1 MKNWLD
7 KYSDNVPQA
16 QNGENIDR
24 YNIDVRRTNMIDYVP
39 YYENVPDTEFDKE
52 SVERAKREAERY
64 NADVERRY
72 GPQNEYRTPKSAE
85 KAAERLKQLKQ
96 NVEITPITKNK
107 EKQEEKQEEKL
118 ETDNKKYNNTT
129 SSKTTNK
136 KQKKKK
142 EKDDED
148 EGGSGYFP
156 PPFIIDAPNYTGVKP
171 EFYNNVNDESK
182 DDAGV
187 VNTDVFA
194 PSEISYK
201 DYVNINSANYR
212 NAQKLAGNNLGLQL
226 LLNNEKYNK
235 DVDILQKE
243 VEENE
248 YSKILA
254 QEKNKNAVNL
264 GRAVNNIPQAQNG
277 IEGTM
282 AGLTDRGFNSNGAWG
297 GQFQEGGDVPK
308 VQSGKNVSK
317 KKPIVVSDENDPRYK
332 AYQDSLSLYE
342 GTKSIND
349 FIKKNNIGTFKKNSG
364 KPLSEKEKNFL
375 KINKTTY
382 NKNNV
387 PKDILEKYDSN
398 VVNSNIKPIS
408 FEKYIATIPKEISFF
423 GNPSDD
429 LLYETTV
436 LGHYKKPI
444 QPVEVKK
451 INPGDSKATQPVILE
466 ERVKQTPI
474 KNSLQSADIVN
485 PNMNIEAD
493 NKITPLARKPKKYKV
508 ETSGGGKFGGWSRK
522 EEVVDP
528 NNISANDGNKRTV
541 TPIYQS
547 GGEIDYKTVKDNFS
561 NSSRERRGEGY
572 NTKGRNYSPAWGGQF
587 QDGGNVSDEDYNMKR
602 ALELGYTADESGHW
616 PSVDN
621 ETGEWLKSKK
631 HHTRGMEMMAYE
643 LNPELRNKYNL
654 IENEKGK
661 LQYVPKLQKIE
672 EYQMGGNVYPV
683 NYVPQAQDGISEDAM
698 RGMMKSKIGMGNAFN
713 HPAIKR
719 MSQAMPKTGM
729 TPEGIGTHYMSSV
742 DNYAVPLLQD
752 LGEEELTL
760 VDPDSRSRE
769 AIRFNSPEEAQYF
782 AENYKD
788 VAPMSNT
795 YKGLQEYAMGGS
807 IPGSV
812 GFTYARTKGIP
823 SEGPYAKKT
832 LPSAQDGF
840 SERNEGLTRRD
851 NIKTFKPI
859 QEKDRVLTKA
869 EKEAIKQA
877 ELAEKRGDIK
887 KYTPQ
892 SKFSKVKEAALN
904 PLTAF
909 GYVARNEDI
918 PENFSRSEDTR
929 NILDNAIDFVNPAF
943 YVESAENLGEN
954 QVQVLSDL
962 SQGNFGDAALSQTMA
977 GVEALNFIPLAKG
990 AKPLLNKGMQ
1000 QLKNIPP
1007 SSIKTLP
1014 QAKNIREAIGTF
1026 AGIPTERS
1034 LPRLSPEELKIYR
1047 QAQEIG
1053 RMRSTGKPISEQYR
1067 YAIEQNLPEEHLQKI
1082 FKKSKSEIESAI
1094 PDAVQT
1100 EAFRTANPI
1109 RDRLNLQR
1117 PPRGSRQT
1125 NIDQRD
1131 NVIRNT
1137 LADFDID
1144 DGIDDI
1150 LERLSNNQLNPIP
1163 EELILNVG
1171 YNRGRTLLPGQK
1183 EGISLSDSFYAKNAD
1198 LQRNIYNNLQSYKNK
1213 IITNTQDYPGYSGP
1227 VLENVPSLSLSS
1239 SGSLKGVSNKVTG
1252 QSTSGINS
1260 GDVFTGSLNTSHSSY
1275 LPQLKQVF
1283 KYGEG
1288 SPQFLGYKPMNQMGF
1303 LSDFN
1308 YSADDVAK
1316 YLNTEIDEQIKRGI
1330 IPKNVSRPYS
1340 TNKPNANY
1348 QSVNLPHYGIKQ
1360 FQDGGVIKDD
1370 MGYWNPDNWGSPVEI
1385 NSNNIT
1391 MEGVYEPLL
1400 GVSDKG
1406 ERRIM
1411 YPGEKHKFK
1420 KGTKKVTE
1428 FPIAK
1433 NGIRQEQ
1440 KGLQNLD
1447 QLTNFTNYNKPT
1459 GWLSKYE

>member
-7 KYSDNVPQA
+7 KYSDNV
-16 QNGENIDR
+16 
-24 YNIDVRRTNMIDYVP
+24 
-39 YYENVPDTEFDKE
+39 
-52 SVERAKREAERY
+52 
-64 NADVERRY
+64 
-72 GPQNEYRTPKSAE
+72 
-85 KAAERLKQLKQ
+85 
-96 NVEITPITKNK
+96 
-107 EKQEEKQEEKL
+107 
-118 ETDNKKYNNTT
+118 
-129 SSKTTNK
+129 
-136 KQKKKK
+136 
-142 EKDDED
+142 
-148 EGGSGYFP
+148 
-156 PPFIIDAPNYTGVKP
+156 
-171 EFYNNVNDESK
+171 
-182 DDAGV
+182 
-187 VNTDVFA
+187 
-194 PSEISYK
+194 
-201 DYVNINSANYR
+201 
-212 NAQKLAGNNLGLQL
+212 
-226 LLNNEKYNK
+226 
-235 DVDILQKE
+235 
-243 VEENE
+243 
-248 YSKILA
+248 
-254 QEKNKNAVNL
+254 
-264 GRAVNNIPQAQNG
+264 PQAQNG

-297 GQFQEGGDVPK
+297 GQFQMGGQAPK
-308 VQSGKNVSK
+308 RRGVRYNEDGSVSTHLMKTETDGKGNWFSFPTLFQNSIPYADDSENWLDMSDRPWEEAYKEAK
-317 KKPIVVSDENDPRYK
+317 KRGEVINFGSD
-332 AYQDSLSLYE
+332 
-342 GTKSIND
+342 
-349 FIKKNNIGTFKKNSG
+349 
-364 KPLSEKEKNFL
+364 
-375 KINKTTY
+375 
-382 NKNNV
+382 
-387 PKDILEKYDSN
+387 KDAAI
-398 VVNSNIKPIS
+398 
-408 FEKYIATIPKEISFF
+408 
-423 GNPSDD
+423 
-429 LLYETTV
+429 
-436 LGHYKKPI
+436 
-444 QPVEVKK
+444 
-451 INPGDSKATQPVILE
+451 
-466 ERVKQTPI
+466 
-474 KNSLQSADIVN
+474 
-485 PNMNIEAD
+485 
-493 NKITPLARKPKKYKV
+493 
-508 ETSGGGKFGGWSRK
+508 KFGQGSW
-522 EEVVDP
+522 
-528 NNISANDGNKRTV
+528 
-541 TPIYQS
+541 
-547 GGEIDYKTVKDNFS
+547 KD
-561 NSSRERRGEGY
+561 
-572 NTKGRNYSPAWGGQF
+572 
-587 QDGGNVSDEDYNMKR
+587 
-602 ALELGYTADESGHW
+602 
-616 PSVDN
+616 
-621 ETGEWLKSKK
+621 KK
-631 HHTRGMEMMAYE
+631 
-643 LNPELRNKYNL
+643 
-654 IENEKGK
+654 
-661 LQYVPKLQKIE
+661 
-672 EYQMGGNVYPV
+672 QMGGSIYPV
-683 NYVPQAQDGISEDAM
+683 NYVP
-698 RGMMKSKIGMGNAFN
+698 
-713 HPAIKR
+713 
-719 MSQAMPKTGM
+719 
-729 TPEGIGTHYMSSV
+729 
-742 DNYAVPLLQD
+742 
-752 LGEEELTL
+752 
-760 VDPDSRSRE
+760 
-769 AIRFNSPEEAQYF
+769 EAQ
-782 AENYKD
+782 
-788 VAPMSNT
+788 
-795 YKGLQEYAMGGS
+795 MGGS

-823 SEGPYAKKT
+823 LEGKYAKKT

-943 YVESAENLGEN
+943 YVESAENLGKN

-1400 GVSDKG
+1400 GVSDTG
-1406 ERRIM
+1406 DTRSYVSRR
-1411 YPGEKHKFK
+1411 E
-1420 KGTKKVTE
+1420 T
-1428 FPIAK
+1428 
-1433 NGIRQEQ
+1433 
-1440 KGLQNLD
+1440 
-1447 QLTNFTNYNKPT
+1447 
-1459 GWLSKYE
+1459 

>member
-7 KYSDNVPQA
+7 KYSDNV
-16 QNGENIDR
+16 
-24 YNIDVRRTNMIDYVP
+24 
-39 YYENVPDTEFDKE
+39 
-52 SVERAKREAERY
+52 
-64 NADVERRY
+64 
-72 GPQNEYRTPKSAE
+72 
-85 KAAERLKQLKQ
+85 
-96 NVEITPITKNK
+96 
-107 EKQEEKQEEKL
+107 
-118 ETDNKKYNNTT
+118 
-129 SSKTTNK
+129 
-136 KQKKKK
+136 
-142 EKDDED
+142 
-148 EGGSGYFP
+148 
-156 PPFIIDAPNYTGVKP
+156 
-171 EFYNNVNDESK
+171 
-182 DDAGV
+182 
-187 VNTDVFA
+187 
-194 PSEISYK
+194 
-201 DYVNINSANYR
+201 
-212 NAQKLAGNNLGLQL
+212 
-226 LLNNEKYNK
+226 
-235 DVDILQKE
+235 
-243 VEENE
+243 
-248 YSKILA
+248 
-254 QEKNKNAVNL
+254 
-264 GRAVNNIPQAQNG
+264 PQAQNG

-444 QPVEVKK
+444 QPV
-451 INPGDSKATQPVILE
+451 ILE
-466 ERVKQTPI
+466 ENKKEEFEKDYNKKYPPIYLSDKNDPRIGYFHEKGNEFIYKEPVKRKKIAPI
-474 KNSLQSADIVN
+474 QNNLQSADIVN

-508 ETSGGGKFGGWSRK
+508 ETSGGGNFGGWSRK
-522 EEVVDP
+522 EEIVDP

-572 NTKGRNYSPAWGGQF
+572 NTKGRNYSPEWGGQF
-587 QDGGNVSDEDYNMKR
+587 EDGGFIPMAQNGFSERAQGLTKKDNLNTILSKKVQQKENKKYKKKSFNLPVQPMLSQDTTIPEEAKKRKEAFDKVARPSGSQLLMEGVSTLPLMYLSNPIKAIGHTLQDTPIGEQLGNFNPDLEALRTLRYRPGTERQKEEDRKSQFSMRNQYATN
-602 ALELGYTADESGHW
+602 AFINAGLLELGYLSPNVSIPQHF
-616 PSVDN
+616 
-621 ETGEWLKSKK
+621 LKS
-631 HHTRGMEMMAYE
+631 GSMSNLMAD
-643 LNPELRNKYNL
+643 
-654 IENEKGK
+654 G
-661 LQYVPKLQKIE
+661 LQTQSSLLEQ
-672 EYQMGGNVYPV
+672 
-683 NYVPQAQDGISEDAM
+683 NYGDA
-698 RGMMKSKIGMGNAFN
+698 
-713 HPAIKR
+713 
-719 MSQAMPKTGM
+719 AMNM
-729 TPEGIGTHYMSSV
+729 LSMSSKLDNFDASNARKLIFNPSSLNRADKV
-742 DNYAVPLLQD
+742 DALKDITNLGFAVQQQTQRTEPFQQIPKQED
-752 LGEEELTL
+752 GG
-760 VDPDSRSRE
+760 
-769 AIRFNSPEEAQYF
+769 
-782 AENYKD
+782 
-788 VAPMSNT
+788 VAPQ
-795 YKGLQEYAMGGS
+795 YKMGGS

-943 YVESAENLGEN
+943 YVESAENLGKN

-1000 QLKNIPP
+1000 QLGN
-1007 SSIKTLP
+1007 IKTSLAP
-1014 QAKNIREAIGTF
+1014 ELRQGLQTNGFLDIFKSKPKFQSEIDWGKWNKEIPDNSQLMREYNT
-1026 AGIPTERS
+1026 
-1034 LPRLSPEELKIYR
+1034 
-1047 QAQEIG
+1047 
-1053 RMRSTGKPISEQYR
+1053 
-1067 YAIEQNLPEEHLQKI
+1067 IEQTTKANGSWMKNPDGSTFQGTPEQFVQQNSEN
-1082 FKKSKSEIESAI
+1082 FKKAFPNPILDDAGNVQYNYHGSPNKFNEFDKTKFFSGKFGKGVYTSADKKAILKSY
-1094 PDAVQT
+1094 
-1100 EAFRTANPI
+1100 ANPDKSRVKKI
-1109 RDRLNLQR
+1109 GEITGTNSQDAHLYELYLN
-1117 PPRGSRQT
+1117 S
-1125 NIDQRD
+1125 N
-1131 NVIRNT
+1131 NKKV
-1137 LADFDID
+1137 
-1144 DGIDDI
+1144 IDDI
-1150 LERLSNNQLNPIP
+1150 TDVSHNIKDYGKALEDYPSRQELYNKYSSQVKENSWIKTDEDFDKFLSYVGETPREKVNLVMPEVDFLRINDTPLKEQVTPFSNYPKSAVGNNGMFDMTNPNIYKSLVPIGLGLGAASQMGEEEPIP
-1163 EELILNVG
+1163 EM
-1171 YNRGRTLLPGQK
+1171 
-1183 EGISLSDSFYAKNAD
+1183 
-1198 LQRNIYNNLQSYKNK
+1198 
-1213 IITNTQDYPGYSGP
+1213 
-1227 VLENVPSLSLSS
+1227 
-1239 SGSLKGVSNKVTG
+1239 
-1252 QSTSGINS
+1252 
-1260 GDVFTGSLNTSHSSY
+1260 
-1275 LPQLKQVF
+1275 KQ
-1283 KYGEG
+1283 
-1288 SPQFLGYKPMNQMGF
+1288 
-1303 LSDFN
+1303 
-1308 YSADDVAK
+1308 
-1316 YLNTEIDEQIKRGI
+1316 
-1330 IPKNVSRPYS
+1330 
-1340 TNKPNANY
+1340 
-1348 QSVNLPHYGIKQ
+1348 
-1360 FQDGGVIKDD
+1360 GGVIKDD

-1459 GWLSKYE
+1459 VGGWLDKY